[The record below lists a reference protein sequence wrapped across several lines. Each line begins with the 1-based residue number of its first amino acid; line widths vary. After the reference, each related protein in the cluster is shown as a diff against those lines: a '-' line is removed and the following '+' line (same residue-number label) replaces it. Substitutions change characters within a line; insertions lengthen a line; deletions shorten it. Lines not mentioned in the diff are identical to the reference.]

1 MADDDGGGG
10 AAPAELLPPMSIAP
24 ALRLPNSPR
33 RPWDSSPSASAWYLR
48 LCALGTVVM
57 KAPLRFQSRVTFIR
71 CQQMMGTTWGDP
83 PPMFSVL

>member
-10 AAPAELLPPMSIAP
+10 AAPAELLPPKSIAP
-24 ALRLPNSPR
+24 ALRLPDSSR

-48 LCALGTVVM
+48 LCALGTVVI

-71 CQQMMGTTWGDP
+71 RQQMIHTWVWPDII
-83 PPMFSVL
+83 